1 MIRFK
6 LYYDKD
12 KETVWLNQMASEGW
26 ALKSFFAGFYKFEPC
41 RKGEYIYQIDLGD
54 TLYSVSDEYRE
65 LMGELGVEIV
75 VLWGYWIILRKRA
88 ADGPFELYTDVE
100 SKIEHYRKIRRMFK
114 AVTILELIGLFME
127 IFAGMTGTDFAWA
140 FALLLSVFVFVCVSA
155 VFRTNKVIA
164 RLEEEKSGIE
174 AEKKGGNTLAL
185 IITSIGLLTNSCMM
199 FVEESVSP
207 FISYPV
213 HIFAVI
219 MMAVGIVLTV
229 KEGK

>member
-12 KETVWLNQMASEGW
+12 KETVWLNKMASEGW

-41 RKGEYIYQIDLGD
+41 RKGEYIYQIDFGA
-54 TLYSVSDEYRE
+54 VSEEYRE
-65 LMGELGVEIV
+65 LMQELGVEIV

-88 ADGPFELYTDVE
+88 ADGPFELYTDVDSE
-100 SKIEHYRKIRRMFK
+100 LEHYRKIRRMFK
-114 AVTILELIGLFME
+114 GATIIELIAFFIE
-127 IFAGMTGTDFAWA
+127 IFGGLEGNGFAWV
-140 FALLLSVFVFVCVSA
+140 FALLIGVFVIACVNA
-155 VFRTNKVIA
+155 VLRTNEVIA
-164 RLEEEKSGIE
+164 RLEEQKSGIV

-185 IITSIGLLTNSCMM
+185 IIIAIGLLANSFMLLLEG
-199 FVEESVSP
+199 FVSP

-213 HIFAVI
+213 HIFAVV
-219 MMAVGIVLTV
+219 MMAAGIVLAV

>member
-12 KETVWLNQMASEGW
+12 KETVWLNKMATEGW
-26 ALKSFFAGFYKFEPC
+26 ALKNFFAGFYKFEPC
-41 RKGEYIYQIDLGD
+41 EKGEYIYQIDLGD

-88 ADGPFELYTDVE
+88 VDGPFELYTDVDSE
-100 SKIEHYRKIRRMFK
+100 IEHYRKIRRMFK
-114 AVTILELIGLFME
+114 GAAIIELLALFME
-127 IFAGMTGTDFAWA
+127 LFGGLTGNDFGWV
-140 FALLLSVFVFVCVSA
+140 FALLIGIFVIVCVNA
-155 VFRTNKVIA
+155 VFRTNEVIA
-164 RLEEEKSGIE
+164 RLEEQKSGIE

-185 IITSIGLLTNSCMM
+185 IITAIGLLTNSCMLL
-199 FVEESVSP
+199 VEESISP
-207 FISYPV
+207 IISYPV
-213 HIFAVI
+213 HIFAII

-229 KEGK
+229 KKEN

>member
-1 MIRFK
+1 
-6 LYYDKD
+6 
-12 KETVWLNQMASEGW
+12 
-26 ALKSFFAGFYKFEPC
+26 
-41 RKGEYIYQIDLGD
+41 
-54 TLYSVSDEYRE
+54 
-65 LMGELGVEIV
+65 
-75 VLWGYWIILRKRA
+75 
-88 ADGPFELYTDVE
+88 
-100 SKIEHYRKIRRMFK
+100 MFK

-174 AEKKGGNTLAL
+174 PEKKGGGTLPL
-185 IITSIGLLTNSCMM
+185 IIISIGLLTNCCMTAAEDFAPPM
-199 FVEESVSP
+199 
-207 FISYPV
+207 ISYPV
-213 HIFAVI
+213 RIFAVI

>member
-1 MIRFK
+1 
-6 LYYDKD
+6 
-12 KETVWLNQMASEGW
+12 
-26 ALKSFFAGFYKFEPC
+26 
-41 RKGEYIYQIDLGD
+41 
-54 TLYSVSDEYRE
+54 
-65 LMGELGVEIV
+65 
-75 VLWGYWIILRKRA
+75 
-88 ADGPFELYTDVE
+88 
-100 SKIEHYRKIRRMFK
+100 
-114 AVTILELIGLFME
+114 ME
-127 IFAGMTGTDFAWA
+127 IFAGMRGTDYPWA